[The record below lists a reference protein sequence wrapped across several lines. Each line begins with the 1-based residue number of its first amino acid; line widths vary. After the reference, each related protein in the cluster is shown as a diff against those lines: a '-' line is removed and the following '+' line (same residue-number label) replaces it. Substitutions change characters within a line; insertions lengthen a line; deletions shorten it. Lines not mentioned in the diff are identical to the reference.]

1 MTKTSTQKD
10 KLTTTNS
17 TMIEILESI
26 IV

>member
-1 MTKTSTQKD
+1 MTKTSTQTDRYTK
-10 KLTTTNS
+10 TNS

>member
-1 MTKTSTQKD
+1 MTKTSTQTD